1 MTFKDLLTRVKDLE
15 VREQEISEE
24 KRALLSKIYVSF
36 EMNNVDRIQFDGGT
50 RGWVQLHG
58 TFSPE
63 LLQRILDIMKEI
75 PAGPERVRFDL

>member
-1 MTFKDLLTRVKDLE
+1 MIFKDLLNYVKDLE
-15 VREQEISEE
+15 GREQRLSEE
-24 KRALLSKIYVSF
+24 RLALLARIYAGF

-50 RGWVQLHG
+50 RGWVQLQG

-63 LLQRILDIMKEI
+63 LLQQILDIMKEV